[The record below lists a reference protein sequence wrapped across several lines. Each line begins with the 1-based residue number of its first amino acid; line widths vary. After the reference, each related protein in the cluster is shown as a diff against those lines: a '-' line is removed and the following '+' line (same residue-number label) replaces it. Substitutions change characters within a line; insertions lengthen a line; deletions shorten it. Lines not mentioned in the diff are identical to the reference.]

1 MLDDTDIKQISPE
14 NISVFRGYFYCIAN
28 RLEHKLFLDEFAD
41 VSYAENNRFYRIF
54 CSVQKAHLA
63 HERIKISQLR
73 RNEAQRKVDVFCGT
87 VETVIHARTAR
98 GGAQTAHFPIHAQER
113 LF

>member
-1 MLDDTDIKQISPE
+1 MFSGDIFIASQIDWNTNSFWMNLRMFHMLKIIDFIS
-14 NISVFRGYFYCIAN
+14 
-28 RLEHKLFLDEFAD
+28 FLLSEKT
-41 VSYAENNRFYRIF
+41 R
-54 CSVQKAHLA
+54 LA

>member
-28 RLEHKLFLDEFAD
+28 RFEHKLFWMNLRMFDMLKIIDFIVFF
-41 VSYAENNRFYRIF
+41 VS
-54 CSVQKAHLA
+54 CKKAHLA

-98 GGAQTAHFPIHAQER
+98 GGAKTAHLPIHAQER